1 MELDRMVCM
10 PEERQAG
17 YKIILGN
24 LGGGIKDGKSIWSY
38 SIYLS
43 LKLCNISHCCVV
55 SVVNKYLRLSLYV
68 STLYDNPI

>member
-24 LGGGIKDGKSIWSY
+24 LGGVIKDENLYGATVY
-38 SIYLS
+38 TYL
-43 LKLCNISHCCVV
+43 
-55 SVVNKYLRLSLYV
+55 
-68 STLYDNPI
+68 